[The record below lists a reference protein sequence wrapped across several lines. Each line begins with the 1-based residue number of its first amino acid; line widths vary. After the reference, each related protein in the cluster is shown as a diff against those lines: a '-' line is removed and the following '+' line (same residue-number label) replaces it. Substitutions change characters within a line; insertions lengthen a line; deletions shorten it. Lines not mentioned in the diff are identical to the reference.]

1 MQGNRKNHQ
10 PDPHNQTEK
19 LKTPLLDLGPGV
31 KEISLSNG
39 NRLIYRSAVMRRLI
53 EEEVRIFAPL
63 PCDILIIAETGTGK
77 ELIAQAIHEQS
88 ERKGLFIDLNCA
100 AIPEHLA
107 ESLLFGHVKGA
118 FTGAT
123 ENTKGIFEQAEGGTV
138 ALDEFGELAPAC
150 QAKLLRVLQ
159 ERKIKRVGRWG
170 IDVPV
175 DVRIVAATNREMRS
189 MVMGGAFRE
198 DLIHRFD
205 KVIMIP
211 PLRERRE
218 DVLPLANYFINELL
232 RKKVI
237 KILPGLSLSAER
249 ALTSYHFPGNVREL
263 KNIIFHAAVYA
274 WVEKSPIIESVK
286 IDEAIEAAGW
296 RRSEAECVATLQKET
311 RPEIAAKTQSLQ
323 GALFLRLAE
332 IETADDERMRDVLK
346 ALRENGGDHAK
357 AAQAMGITRQAMG
370 YHIKKLVK
378 KLLAGVDYRG
388 E

>member
-1 MQGNRKNHQ
+1 MRGNRKNHQ
-10 PDPHNQTEK
+10 PDPHDQTET
-19 LKTPLLDLGPGV
+19 LKTPLLDLGPEV

-39 NRLIYRSAVMRRLI
+39 NRLIYCSAAMRRLI
-53 EEEVRIFAPL
+53 EEVRIFAPL
-63 PCDILIIAETGTGK
+63 PCDILIIAETGAGK

-88 ERKGLFIDLNCA
+88 GCKGPFIDLNCA
-100 AIPEHLA
+100 VIPEDLA

-123 ENTKGIFEQAEGGTV
+123 ENTKGIFELAEGGTV
-138 ALDEFGELAPAC
+138 FLDEFGELAPTC

-175 DVRIVAATNREMRS
+175 DVRILAATNRKMRS

-205 KVIMIP
+205 KSIMIP

-232 RKKVI
+232 RTTVI

-249 ALTSYHFPGNVREL
+249 TLTAYHFPGNVREL

-274 WVEKSPIIESVK
+274 WVERSPIIEGVK

-296 RRSEAECVATLQKET
+296 GLSETECVVNPQKET
-311 RPEIAAKTQSLQ
+311 RPGIAVKAQSPQ
-323 GALFLRLAE
+323 GALFLRLAD
-332 IETADDERMRDVLK
+332 IEAADDQRMRDVVK
-346 ALRENGGDHAK
+346 ALRENGGNQAK

-370 YHIKKLVK
+370 YHVRKLVK
-378 KLLAGVDYRG
+378 KLLAGVDYWRD
-388 E
+388 